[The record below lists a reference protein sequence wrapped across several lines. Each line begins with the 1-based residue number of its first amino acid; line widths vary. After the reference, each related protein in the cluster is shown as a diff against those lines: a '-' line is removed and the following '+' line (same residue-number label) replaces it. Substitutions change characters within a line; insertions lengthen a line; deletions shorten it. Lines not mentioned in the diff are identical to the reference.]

1 MRSKYESGT
10 SYGTSSN
17 QAINDKMQVLDDF
30 GICKKDDKIMRK
42 NLKRA
47 IEEQPNR
54 DPREVL
60 DYYCRP
66 IVQAVVN
73 SWL

>member
-1 MRSKYESGT
+1 MTKERQKRK
-10 SYGTSSN
+10 
-17 QAINDKMQVLDDF
+17 QCINDKMQVLDDF
-30 GICKKDDKIMRK
+30 GICNKDDKIMRK

-47 IEEQPNR
+47 IEEQPSR

-66 IVQAVVN
+66 MVQAVFN
-73 SWL
+73 SWS